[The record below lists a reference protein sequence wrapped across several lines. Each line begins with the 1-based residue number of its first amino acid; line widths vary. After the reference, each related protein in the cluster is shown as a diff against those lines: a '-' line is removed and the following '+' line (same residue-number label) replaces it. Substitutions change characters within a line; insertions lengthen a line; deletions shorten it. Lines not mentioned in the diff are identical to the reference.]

1 MKKTEFE
8 WADVSRISE
17 ATVKNWAKLSTNIDG
32 RLTSRA
38 NKLRSTR
45 RVEPVEYMFNPGNL
59 ISIRAIV
66 DYIEDNNISIHSA
79 LLSLGINLL
88 KANGLYDKKHA
99 AETIEAYKEIGV
111 DDYLSNIRLPTDEY
125 DLLGLVYQFLLPE
138 GHKNLMGSY
147 YTPKVV
153 VENMINDLSFS
164 KGECFLDP
172 CCGSGIFLLSAPAV
186 YPAQLFG
193 FDIDPI
199 AVMIAKI
206 NLLIKYRSF
215 DFTPQVYNL
224 DFSVEQDLPLL
235 GVNFDYIA
243 TNPPWGAKNHTS
255 DQDSFSRIFIKA
267 FSLLK
272 KSGTIK
278 FLFPESI
285 LNVKS
290 HRSVRQFILENGLA
304 KVSLY
309 DELFSGVT
317 TKYVDIE
324 CCPSHKTENF
334 IVCKGGNEQVLPLHT
349 VYETEN
355 YNFNFLN
362 EKDLAIIQ
370 TVKGVG
376 YYFLKDSIWGLG
388 IVTGDNKKKLFS
400 EPSDGMEKIYTGKE
414 IQPYRLSPAQK
425 YISYDR
431 SNLQQVARE
440 EIYRAPEKLVYKFIS
455 KKLVFSYDDSSSL
468 FLNSANILIPAIPSM
483 SIKTVMAFLNSPL
496 FQFMYMKLFGEVKV
510 LKGNL
515 LELPFP
521 KISREDDERMQLL
534 VGEVLRGD
542 DSKKAE
548 IEDIVFSIYDLS
560 DEQIRYIKGVV
571 DGKVN

>member
-1 MKKTEFE
+1 MKTNVFE
-8 WADVSRISE
+8 WADIAQVSE
-17 ATVKNWAKLSTNIDG
+17 ATLKNWKKLSTNIDG

-45 RVEPVEYMFNPGNL
+45 RVEPVEYMFNLENVV
-59 ISIRAIV
+59 SIRAIV
-66 DYIEDNNISIHSA
+66 NYIEENRVSIQAA

-88 KANGLYDKKHA
+88 NAHGLCQKKHV
-99 AETIEAYKEIGV
+99 AETINAYKESV
-111 DDYLSNIRLPTDEY
+111 DDYLSKILLPTDEF
-125 DLLGLVYQFLLPE
+125 DLLGLVYQFLLSE
-138 GHKNLMGSY
+138 GQKNLMGSY
-147 YTPKVV
+147 YTPKAV

-172 CCGSGIFLLSAPAV
+172 CCGSGIFLLSASAV
-186 YPAQLFG
+186 HPAQLFG
-193 FDIDPI
+193 FDIDPV

-215 DFTPQVYNL
+215 DFTPQIYNL
-224 DFSVEQDLPLL
+224 DFSAEQNLPLL
-235 GVNFDYIA
+235 GGKFDYIA

-272 KSGTIK
+272 KNGTIK

-309 DELFSGVT
+309 DKFFSGVT

-324 CCPSHKTENF
+324 CCPSHKTEKF
-334 IVCKGGNEQVLPLHT
+334 VVCRGGDKQVVPLHT

-355 YNFNFLN
+355 YNFNFLS
-362 EKDLAIIQ
+362 EKDLTIIKK
-370 TVKGVG
+370 VKDVG
-376 YYFLKDSIWGLG
+376 CYFLKDSVWGLG
-388 IVTGDNKKKLFS
+388 VVTGDNKKKLFS

-414 IQPYRLSPAQK
+414 IRPYRLSPAQK

-431 SNLQQVARE
+431 RNLQQVARE

-483 SIKTVMAFLNSPL
+483 NIKTVMAFLNSPL
-496 FQFMYMKLFGEVKV
+496 FQFVYMKLFGDVKV

-515 LELPFP
+515 LEMPFP
-521 KISREDDERMQLL
+521 KISREDDERLQLL
-534 VGEVLRGD
+534 VDEILRGD
-542 DSKKAE
+542 DSRKAE
-548 IEDIVFSIYDLS
+548 IEDIVFSIYDFN
-560 DEQIRYIKGVV
+560 DEQVRYIKDVV
-571 DGKVN
+571 YGKVN

>member
-1 MKKTEFE
+1 MNNMVFE
-8 WADVSRISE
+8 LEGNARISK
-17 ATVKNWAKLSTNIDG
+17 ATVRNWKKLNTNILG

-45 RVEPVEYMFNPGNL
+45 RVEPLEYLFNPENV
-59 ISIRAIV
+59 IFVREIV
-66 DYIEDNNISIHSA
+66 DYIEENNVGIQSA

-88 KANGLYDKKHA
+88 RAHDIYYKKHVV
-99 AETIEAYKEIGV
+99 ETIDAYKESGV
-111 DDYLSNIRLPTDEY
+111 DDYLSNISLPTDEF

-147 YTPKVV
+147 YTPKAV

-172 CCGSGIFLLSAPAV
+172 CCGSGIFLLSASAV
-186 YPAQLFG
+186 HPAQLFG

-206 NLLIKYRSF
+206 NLLIKYSSF
-215 DFTPQVYNL
+215 DFTPQIYHL
-224 DFSVEQDLPLL
+224 DFSADQNLPLL
-235 GVNFDYIA
+235 GGKFDYIA
-243 TNPPWGAKNHTS
+243 TNPPWGAKNNTS

-272 KSGTIK
+272 KNGTIK

-324 CCPSHKTENF
+324 CCPSHKTDNF
-334 IVCKGGNEQVLPLHT
+334 VVCKDGDEQVVSLHT

-355 YNFNFLN
+355 YNFNFLS
-362 EKDLAIIQ
+362 EKDLAIIKK
-370 TVKGVG
+370 VKAVG
-376 YYFLKDSIWGLG
+376 CYFLKDSIWGLG

-400 EPSDGMEKIYTGKE
+400 EPSDGTEKIYTGKE
-414 IQPYRLSPAQK
+414 IRPYRLSPAQK

-431 SNLQQVARE
+431 SKLQQVARE

-468 FLNSANILIPAIPSM
+468 FLNSANILIPVIPSM

-515 LELPFP
+515 LEMPFP
-521 KISREDDERMQLL
+521 KISREDDKRLQLL
-534 VGEVLRGD
+534 VDEVLWGD
-542 DSKKAE
+542 DSRKAE
-548 IEDIVFSIYDLS
+548 IEDIVFSIYDFN
-560 DEQIRYIKGVV
+560 DEQVRYVRSVV

>member
-1 MKKTEFE
+1 
-8 WADVSRISE
+8 
-17 ATVKNWAKLSTNIDG
+17 
-32 RLTSRA
+32 
-38 NKLRSTR
+38 
-45 RVEPVEYMFNPGNL
+45 MFNQGNV

-66 DYIEDNNISIHSA
+66 DYIEDNNISIQSA

-88 KANGLYDKKHA
+88 KANRLCHKKHV
-99 AETIEAYKEIGV
+99 AETIEAYKEIGF
-111 DDYLSNIRLPTDEY
+111 DDYLSNIRLPTDEF

-147 YTPKVV
+147 YTPKAV

-172 CCGSGIFLLSAPAV
+172 CCGSGIFLLSASAV
-186 YPAQLFG
+186 HPTQLFG

-206 NLLIKYRSF
+206 NLLIKYWSF

-235 GVNFDYIA
+235 GGKFDYIA

-309 DELFSGVT
+309 DEFFSGVT

-324 CCPSHKTENF
+324 CCPSHKTDNF
-334 IVCKGGNEQVLPLHT
+334 VVCKGGDEQVVHLHT

-355 YNFNFLN
+355 YNFNFLS
-362 EKDLAIIQ
+362 EKDLAIIK
-370 TVKGVG
+370 TVKAVG
-376 YYFLKDSIWGLG
+376 CYFLKDSVWGLG

-414 IQPYRLSPAQK
+414 IRPYRLNPAQK

-431 SNLQQVARE
+431 GNLQQVARE

-468 FLNSANILIPAIPSM
+468 FLNSANILIPEIPSM

-521 KISREDDERMQLL
+521 KISREDDERLQLL
-534 VGEVLRGD
+534 VDEVLRGD
-542 DSKKAE
+542 DSKKVE
-548 IEDIVFSIYDLS
+548 IEDIVFSIYDLN
-560 DEQIRYIKGVV
+560 DEQIRYIKDVV
-571 DGKVN
+571 YGKVN

>member
-1 MKKTEFE
+1 MKNNVFE
-8 WADVSRISE
+8 WTDILRVSE
-17 ATVKNWAKLSTNIDG
+17 ATVKNWERLHKNIDG
-32 RLTSRA
+32 RLMSRA
-38 NKLRSTR
+38 NKLMSTR
-45 RVEPVEYMFNPGNL
+45 RVEPVEYMFNPGN
-59 ISIRAIV
+59 IVSIRKIV
-66 DYIEDNNISIHSA
+66 DYIEENNVSIQSA

-88 KANGLYDKKHA
+88 RVHDVYHKKHVI
-99 AETIEAYKEIGV
+99 ETVDAYKESAV
-111 DDYLSNIRLPTDEY
+111 DDYLSNISLPTDEF

-147 YTPKVV
+147 YTPKAV

-172 CCGSGIFLLSAPAV
+172 CCGSGIFLLSASAV
-186 YPAQLFG
+186 HPAQLFG

-206 NLLIKYRSF
+206 NLLIKYSSF
-215 DFTPQVYNL
+215 DFTPQIYHL
-224 DFSVEQDLPLL
+224 DFSAEQNLPLL
-235 GVNFDYIA
+235 GGKFDYIA
-243 TNPPWGAKNHTS
+243 TNPPWGAKNNTS

-272 KSGTIK
+272 KNGTIK

-324 CCPSHKTENF
+324 CCPSHKTDNF
-334 IVCKGGNEQVLPLHT
+334 VVCKDGDEQVVSLHT

-355 YNFNFLN
+355 YNFNFLS
-362 EKDLAIIQ
+362 EKDLAIIKK
-370 TVKGVG
+370 VKAVG
-376 YYFLKDSIWGLG
+376 CYFLKDSIWGLG

-400 EPSDGMEKIYTGKE
+400 EPSDGTEKIYTGKE
-414 IQPYRLSPAQK
+414 IRPYRLSPAQK

-468 FLNSANILIPAIPSM
+468 FLNSANILIPVIPSM

-515 LELPFP
+515 LEMPFP
-521 KISREDDERMQLL
+521 KISREDDKRLQLL
-534 VGEVLRGD
+534 VDEVLWGD
-542 DSKKAE
+542 DSRKAE
-548 IEDIVFSIYDLS
+548 IEDIVFSIYDFN
-560 DEQIRYIKGVV
+560 DEQVRYVRSVV